1 LGLSHFLTG
10 WLQST
15 IGHGGT
21 RSSAATTYLDDD
33 TRARE
38 NLHIV
43 TNARVTRVLPSA
55 NVPDLTIR
63 TVEVRHSDMSSPVNL
78 RASKE
83 VILCGGT
90 IGSPLILMHSGIG
103 NAGELKDIGIEPLL
117 DNSSVGHNLTDHI
130 IFPFSFS
137 VAPDALDLGAWAK

>member
-1 LGLSHFLTG
+1 MTHLLTG

-15 IGHGGT
+15 IGHDGT

-55 NVPDLTIR
+55 DVENLMIR
-63 TVEVRHSDMSSPVNL
+63 TVEVHHSDMSSPVHL
-78 RASKE
+78 TASKE

-103 NAGELKDIGIEPLL
+103 NARELEDIGIEPLL
-117 DNSSVGHNLTDHI
+117 DNPSVGHNLTDQ
-130 IFPFSFS
+130 PFFQVLFNTRPNS
-137 VAPDALDLGAWAK
+137 LDFGAWGK